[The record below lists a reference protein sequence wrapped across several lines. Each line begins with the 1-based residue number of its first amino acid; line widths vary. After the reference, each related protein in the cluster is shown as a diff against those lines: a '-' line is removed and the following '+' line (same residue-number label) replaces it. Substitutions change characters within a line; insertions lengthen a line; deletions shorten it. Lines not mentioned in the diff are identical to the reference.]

1 MAMVLIFITKS
12 CSKKYLKYPKAFSC
26 KGSSSFNK
34 RMKKLVSNST
44 QFCSIRQAL
53 LLY

>member
-34 RMKKLVSNST
+34 RMKKLVSSST

-53 LLY
+53 PLH